1 MKLCLLCVFL
11 WCSPSLAEDRA
22 PDFEVRVGLETT
34 AKVPRWRVE
43 AVPPAGHHFNLNAPF
58 FARVLSEQTKGPAG
72 AGVPFPVI
80 EKSQSKIGFAS
91 SDTRLSQ
98 GQELEVTAFLCDK
111 AKTYCVKKT
120 SRLALRPQ
128 GELEGA
134 SRDKGRPS
142 PKRDAHGFFVNDPKA
157 AVAEAQ
163 KTGKPLLIDFF
174 GIWCPPCNLYS
185 ERVFPSAEFKKLR
198 RRFVLLK
205 LDADR
210 EESFEWKSRYR
221 VGGYPTI
228 VVADAASLSEIGR
241 IVGYLPPK
249 EFSVRANGFVALAGT
264 KGSAKAGAKGIEAR
278 IGIARAELLSALK
291 DSIRISIE
299 KKDPDG
305 AKRSI
310 QEGLALSPEDL
321 ELGLYGLE
329 ARLLGEGTFVPGPKD
344 EEFLRKLVER
354 GGSGS
359 NDGISSDLALR
370 AAYLLIDSADRL
382 PAAWVGRAPALL
394 DLLEKRLDRLT
405 LFVPGTECS
414 LADLAVLRME
424 LSGALKEDA
433 LVKQHRLAAI
443 QAYRWMIAKGGQ
455 GSRALHLELASLLSA
470 EQRYEEAGA
479 IYARFIRQYPAEFT
493 FYFAAAK
500 MFLEKNELGR
510 ARELAEQ
517 AVRHAYGDNLIRSMD
532 RLLQVMGA
540 QGEESSARVRGEEF
554 LAGLRW
560 NPALQVRTGR
570 YVQGLKKTVESL
582 NIKSPGIKTDR

>member
-221 VGGYPTI
+221 VGGYPT
-228 VVADAASLSEIGR
+228 
-241 IVGYLPPK
+241 
-249 EFSVRANGFVALAGT
+249 
-264 KGSAKAGAKGIEAR
+264 GAKGIEAR

-455 GSRALHLELASLLSA
+455 GSRALHLE
-470 EQRYEEAGA
+470 
-479 IYARFIRQYPAEFT
+479 P
-493 FYFAAAK
+493 
-500 MFLEKNELGR
+500 NEL
-510 ARELAEQ
+510 
-517 AVRHAYGDNLIRSMD
+517 
-532 RLLQVMGA
+532 A
-540 QGEESSARVRGEEF
+540 QPQLGPVE
-554 LAGLRW
+554 
-560 NPALQVRTGR
+560 
-570 YVQGLKKTVESL
+570 VQDHNGGGSC
-582 NIKSPGIKTDR
+582 